1 MNWHIGELTLDVGET
16 TSYVGELTR
25 WWNDRLPYLFIFNSQ
40 VDVREEFIPE
50 KCELF
55 ESEVYLE
62 EVSDVICI
70 AQAELPSLLALNQ
83 LAEALLRVKHGPW
96 LLCQLVANAPDS
108 FEQG

>member
-1 MNWHIGELTLDVGET
+1 MFPFFFLNYINAEL
-16 TSYVGELTR
+16 
-25 WWNDRLPYLFIFNSQ
+25 Q

-108 FEQG
+108 FEQGKAKRVNLS